1 MVIVDSCVW
10 IDILK
15 NRETTKTILFEELA
29 ADQELGL
36 LDINL
41 YEILQGIKPTE
52 AFEKVR
58 SRLMTFSVFDTGGA
72 DLAIK
77 AAENS
82 IKLRAHGVQTATAD
96 CLIASFCIENG
107 HPLLTCDN
115 DFKHYAEH
123 LGLVLIQK

>member
-15 NRETTKTILFEELA
+15 NRETSKTILFEEMA

-41 YEILQGIKPTE
+41 YEILQGIKPAE
-52 AFEKVR
+52 AFERVR

-72 DLAIK
+72 SLAVR

-82 IKLRAHGVQTATAD
+82 IKLRACGVQTATAD
-96 CLIASFCIENG
+96 CFIASFCIENG

-115 DFKHYAEH
+115 DFIPFAEH
-123 LGLVLIQK
+123 LGLILL